1 MIGKGTL
8 FMRKTFYLLILAIYI
23 LAIGCS
29 GKWQHPTK
37 PQSEWGKDNF
47 ECERMVRESIHES
60 RTTDSYGHEIVLIKN
75 CMKRK
80 GWHR

>member
-1 MIGKGTL
+1 
-8 FMRKTFYLLILAIYI
+8 MRKTFYLLILAIYI

-37 PQSEWGKDNF
+37 PQSEWGKDHL
-47 ECERMVRESIHES
+47 ECERMVHESIREAPAA
-60 RTTDSYGHEIVLIKN
+60 YGVSDEIILIRN
-75 CMKRK
+75 CMKHK